1 MDQSLRIARAK
12 RVARC
17 LWAAA
22 LSCLGL
28 ALWMGADDAPFV
40 ASTSNI
46 QTDNRVIDRVEFEG
60 LQTLDASYLQS
71 VVRILPGSMWNRD
84 EIAKACT
91 RLAETG
97 KFDANPYAEP
107 REQNGRLLL
116 VFVVKERPYVR
127 SIEFNGNHKFKS
139 SDLLN
144 EIDLSVGSA
153 ISEFLVDQAR
163 DAIERKYH
171 GAGYGYAT
179 VQVDEAA
186 LRDERRVVFNI
197 SEGQRVK
204 VRKIIFEGNTA
215 YTPFEL
221 QSHIETATYL
231 WVFRTGQFDNETAQR
246 DAASI
251 KKFYNDR
258 GYLNAQV
265 GYRTDIQGDGDL
277 TVIFEIQ
284 EGEIQRIAEIKLEG
298 NTVFDT
304 NRLMEMMRLKVDAPL
319 DADILADDRKKILD
333 EYGAIGYIYA
343 EVNSS
348 HVFADEVDKVILT
361 IRIVEHEQYRFGRIA
376 IRGNRNTQDKVIR
389 RELRFYPEE
398 YYNAVEAKKAEQR
411 LVETR
416 LFKEATIT
424 PQGEQPGVRDALV
437 DVAEDQTTSIIF
449 GVGVTSNSGLTGSIM
464 FEQRNFDLFDWPR
477 TGSEFFK
484 GRAFRGAG
492 QTLRMQIEPGTEVN
506 RGTLEFREPYLFDKE
521 LGYNMALYLFQRD
534 RGPWD
539 EQRIGFTN
547 SIDKRIREGFMKGW
561 AVEGALRLEGIEID
575 DVEWLSAK
583 DIEDEKGSSFLTS
596 LKGGLVH
603 DNTDSRWM
611 PSKGHRYR
619 FAWEQAGA
627 LGGDH
632 SFSKM
637 TNEFDQYFTVYRDRM
652 DRKHIVQLGASM
664 GNIFGDAPMFERFY
678 GGGIGS
684 MRGFAFRGVTPRDG
698 IREDEIG
705 GDFMLLAN
713 AQYSFPMFGK
723 DVRGVT
729 FLDMGTVE
737 RDVEI
742 TDWRAAVGFGTR
754 IYIKYFGPVPL
765 AFDFAWPISK
775 NDDDDTQVFSF
786 SFGWSF

>member
-1 MDQSLRIARAK
+1 
-12 RVARC
+12 
-17 LWAAA
+17 
-22 LSCLGL
+22 
-28 ALWMGADDAPFV
+28 MGADEVPPV
-40 ASTSNI
+40 AAATASNI
-46 QTDNRVIDRVEFEG
+46 PTENRVIDRVDFEG
-60 LQTLDASYLQS
+60 LQSLDAAYLQS
-71 VVRILPGSMWNRD
+71 IVRIKAGSIWDRD

-97 KFDANPYAEP
+97 KFDANPYGEP
-107 REQNGRLLL
+107 REEGGRLIL
-116 VFVVKERPYVR
+116 VFVVQERPFVR
-127 SIEFNGNHKFKS
+127 SIEFNGNQKFKTN
-139 SDLLN
+139 DLLG

-171 GAGYGYAT
+171 NAGYGYAS

-204 VRKIIFEGNTA
+204 VRKIVFEGNTA
-215 YTPFEL
+215 YSNFEL
-221 QSHIETATYL
+221 NQHIETATYI
-231 WVFRTGQFDNETAQR
+231 WVFRTGQFDEETAQR
-246 DAASI
+246 DAAAI

-265 GYRTDIQGDGDL
+265 GYRAEMQGEGDL
-277 TVIFEIQ
+277 TVIFQIQ
-284 EGEIQRIAEIKLEG
+284 EGELHHISEIRLEG
-298 NTVFDT
+298 NTVFDS
-304 NRLMEMMRLKVDAPL
+304 NRISELMRLKVGSPFDN
-319 DADILADDRKKILD
+319 DILTEDRKRILD
-333 EYGAIGYIYA
+333 EYGAIGYIYC

-348 HVFADEVDKVILT
+348 HVFADQEGQVILT
-361 IRIVEHEQYRFGRIA
+361 IKITEHEQYRFGRIV
-376 IRGNRNTQDKVIR
+376 IRGNRNTQDKVVR

-411 LVETR
+411 IVETR

-424 PQGEQPGVRDALV
+424 PQGDTPGVRDALV
-437 DVAEDQTTSIIF
+437 DVTEDQTTSIIF
-449 GVGVTSNSGLTGSIM
+449 GFGVTSNSGLTGSIM
-464 FEQRNFDLFDWPR
+464 LEQRNFDLFDWPR
-477 TGSEFFK
+477 TSTEFFK

-492 QTLRMQIEPGTEVN
+492 QTLRLQVEPGTEIN
-506 RGTLEFREPYLFDKE
+506 RGTLEFREPYLLDKE
-521 LGYNMALYLFQRD
+521 IGYSLAMYLFERD

-547 SIDKRIREGFMKGW
+547 SIDKRFREGFMKGW
-561 AVEGALRLEGIEID
+561 AVEGAVRVEHVRIS
-575 DVEWLSAK
+575 DVEWLSAE
-583 DIEDEKGSSFLTS
+583 DIEEVKGSSWLTS

-603 DNTDSRWM
+603 DTTDSRWM

-627 LGGDH
+627 LGGDYD
-632 SFSKM
+632 FSKM

-678 GGGIGS
+678 AGGIGS
-684 MRGFAFRGVTPRDG
+684 LRGFAFRGVSPRDG
-698 IREDEIG
+698 IRDDEIG

-713 AQYSFPMFGK
+713 AQYSFPLFGK
-723 DVRGVT
+723 DVRGVA
-729 FLDMGTVE
+729 FLDSGTVE
-737 RDVEI
+737 KNFGIE
-742 TDWRAAVGFGTR
+742 DWRVAAGLGTR
-754 IYIKYFGPVPL
+754 IYIKYFGPIPL
-765 AFDFAWPISK
+765 AFDFAWPVSK
-775 NDDDDTQVFSF
+775 NGDDDTQVFSF